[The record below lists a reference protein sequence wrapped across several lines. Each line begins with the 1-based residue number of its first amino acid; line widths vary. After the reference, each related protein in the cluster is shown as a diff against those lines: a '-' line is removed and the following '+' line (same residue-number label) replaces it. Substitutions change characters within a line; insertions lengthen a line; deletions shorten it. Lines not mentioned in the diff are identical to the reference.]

1 MEAVAIESQKRPDS
15 LHAAGELIDGKY
27 RLERELGA
35 GAMGRVWL
43 ARNAML
49 DLPVA
54 IKIVDV
60 QQHGRDA
67 VARVLAEARLL
78 AQLSH
83 PNIVRVLDC
92 HSDEGAAYVVMELL
106 EGCTLA
112 ELMEEGPLPA
122 PLVVRMMV
130 PLLDA
135 LAASHRE
142 GIIHRDI
149 KPENI
154 FIARRGDR
162 ICPKLLDFGIAHSG
176 AFQVTRSDKK
186 LIVGTPGYMSPE
198 QALGTDTVDHRSDIW
213 AMGVVMY
220 EAISG
225 DSAFQSSTYANYLR
239 ALRERKLVPLETEGA
254 MGLWMVLDRAMSRTP
269 EERFAS
275 ADELAATLRLWLR
288 ARGLREDLK
297 GDSLPE
303 HWAVSGSVV
312 QRAFCRS
319 ARRIAGH
326 HEGSGRRRILPGSA
340 TLVDPRVP
348 EHAESGA
355 RDRVRPPK
363 RPLVLWAA
371 VASMLCATVALLH
384 ARADAG
390 NASPDKPRR
399 PGSSVDQ
406 AALRAPL
413 SAAAAASQGV
423 SVLRETRTAQAE
435 YGPDLLY
442 SEPTIVPSEGKA
454 TNQAVSQ
461 SERTR
466 PTAPKAGLRRS
477 ETRRARA
484 AHSGGPSAVQQAAQH
499 VPQRSARDLIGLDS
513 LW

>member
-1 MEAVAIESQKRPDS
+1 MEAVAIESPKRPDS
-15 LHAAGELIDGKY
+15 LHVAGELIDGKY

-54 IKIVDV
+54 IKIVDM

-122 PLVVRMMV
+122 ALVVRMVV

-135 LAASHRE
+135 LAAAHRG

-154 FIARRGDR
+154 FVAQRGQR

-176 AFQVTRSDKK
+176 LARPMRKDKR

-198 QALGTDTVDHRSDIW
+198 QAMGEDAVDLRADIW
-213 AMGVVMY
+213 AIGVVMY

-225 DSAFQSSTYANYLR
+225 ESAFQSTNYTNYLR
-239 ALRERKLVPLETEGA
+239 ALRERTLAPLSGESAT
-254 MGLWMVLDRAMSRTP
+254 GLWLVLQRAMSRAP
-269 EERFAS
+269 DERFAS
-275 ADELAATLRLWLR
+275 ASELAATLRLWLR
-288 ARGLREDLK
+288 ARGLREDLQ

-303 HWAVSGSVV
+303 HWAVPGSVV
-312 QRAFCRS
+312 HGAFTRS
-319 ARRIAGH
+319 ARRSRIACN
-326 HEGSGRRRILPGSA
+326 EGSGPRRVMPGSA

-348 EHAESGA
+348 GRGSWAATHADSA
-355 RDRVRPPK
+355 RAPK

-371 VASMLCATVALLH
+371 AATVLCATVALLH

-390 NASPDKPRR
+390 DTQKQARR
-399 PGSSVDQ
+399 AGSRLDTAESS
-406 AALRAPL
+406 PL
-413 SAAAAASQGV
+413 SAADRDGEQASIRSALRDAPAVQPTDASAHTPTTPAAA
-423 SVLRETRTAQAE
+423 
-435 YGPDLLY
+435 
-442 SEPTIVPSEGKA
+442 
-454 TNQAVSQ
+454 
-461 SERTR
+461 
-466 PTAPKAGLRRS
+466 RS
-477 ETRRARA
+477 EHKSGVRRVSAQRRAHA
-484 AHSGGPSAVQQAAQH
+484 AHSGSLALEAPEMARRAQAGK
-499 VPQRSARDLIGLDS
+499 LGLKS
-513 LW
+513 PW

>member
-1 MEAVAIESQKRPDS
+1 MEAVAIEPQRPDS

-122 PLVVRMMV
+122 ALVVRMMV

-135 LAASHRE
+135 LAAAHRD

-162 ICPKLLDFGIAHSG
+162 VCPKLLDFGIAHSG
-176 AFQVTRSDKK
+176 AFQPTRGDKR

-198 QALGTDTVDHRSDIW
+198 QALGADAVDHRADIW

-239 ALRERKLVPLETEGA
+239 ALRERKLVPLSHDEA
-254 MGLWMVLDRAMSRTP
+254 DGLWMVLDRAMSRAP
-269 EERFAS
+269 EDRFAS
-275 ADELAATLRLWLR
+275 AQELAATLRLWLR

-303 HWAVSGSVV
+303 HWAVPGSVV
-312 QRAFCRS
+312 QRAFSRS
-319 ARRIAGH
+319 ARRIAGQR
-326 HEGSGRRRILPGSA
+326 EASGRRRILPGSA

-348 EHAESGA
+348 EHAETAA
-355 RDRVRPPK
+355 RGRAPK

-371 VASMLCATVALLH
+371 VASMLCATVAMLH

-390 NASPDKPRR
+390 HASQNKPRR
-399 PGSSVDQ
+399 PVTNIDE

-423 SVLRETRTAQAE
+423 SVLRETRTPQADVVP
-435 YGPDLLY
+435 GLFY
-442 SEPTIVPSEGKA
+442 SDPTNLPAESKRA
-454 TNQAVSQ
+454 SRTAAA
-461 SERTR
+461 SERAT
-466 PTAPKAGLRRS
+466 PSKSGLRRAN
-477 ETRRARA
+477 TQRARA
-484 AHSGGPSAVQQAAQH
+484 AHSGSISAAQQASKRA
-499 VPQRSARDLIGLDS
+499 AADLIGLDN

>member
-1 MEAVAIESQKRPDS
+1 MEAVAIETPNRPDS
-15 LHAAGELIDGKY
+15 LHVAGELIDGKY

-54 IKIVDV
+54 IKIVDA

-122 PLVVRMMV
+122 ALVVRMFV

-135 LAASHRE
+135 LAAAHRD

-176 AFQVTRSDKK
+176 AAQPTRKDKK

-198 QALGTDTVDHRSDIW
+198 QALGEDAVDQRADIW
-213 AMGVVMY
+213 AIGVVMY
-220 EAISG
+220 EAVSG

-239 ALRERKLVPLETEGA
+239 ALRERKLIPLTHESAE
-254 MGLWMVLDRAMSRTP
+254 GLWMVLERAMSHCP

-275 ADELAATLRLWLR
+275 ANELAGTLRLWLR

-303 HWAVSGSVV
+303 HWTVPGSVV
-312 QRAFCRS
+312 QRAFTRS
-319 ARRIAGH
+319 ARRSSGCREA
-326 HEGSGRRRILPGSA
+326 SGRRRVLPGSA

-348 EHAESGA
+348 EHAESAA
-355 RDRVRPPK
+355 RRRASAPQ

-390 NASPDKPRR
+390 DASQNKPRR
-399 PGSSVDQ
+399 PVSNADE
-406 AALRAPL
+406 AALQAPL
-413 SAAAAASQGV
+413 SAAAAANQGL
-423 SVLRETRTAQAE
+423 SAST
-435 YGPDLLY
+435 DLAPALSY
-442 SEPTIVPSEGKA
+442 SEPTILPPESKPA
-454 TNQAVSQ
+454 PK
-461 SERTR
+461 SERATQQ
-466 PTAPKAGLRRS
+466 KSGVRRTS
-477 ETRRARA
+477 TQRAHA
-484 AHSGGPSAVQQAAQH
+484 AHSGSASIGQHAAKH
-499 VPQRSARDLIGLDS
+499 AAKRAAADRIGIDS

>member
-1 MEAVAIESQKRPDS
+1 MEAVAIEPQETPES
-15 LHAAGELIDGKY
+15 LHVSGELIDGKY

-54 IKIVDV
+54 IKIVDI
-60 QQHGRDA
+60 QQHGREA

-112 ELMEEGPLPA
+112 ELMDEGPLPA
-122 PLVVRMMV
+122 ALVVRLVV

-135 LAASHRE
+135 LATAHRD
-142 GIIHRDI
+142 GVVHRDI
-149 KPENI
+149 KPDNI
-154 FIARRGDR
+154 FVARRGQR
-162 ICPKLLDFGIAHSG
+162 ICPKLLDFGIARSG
-176 AFQVTRSDKK
+176 AASTTPNHDKR

-198 QALGTDTVDHRSDIW
+198 QALGDDEVDHRADIW

-225 DSAFQSSTYANYLR
+225 GSAFQCTSYANYLR
-239 ALRERKLVPLETEGA
+239 ALRERKLVPLNGEGA
-254 MGLWMVLDRAMSRTP
+254 VGLWMVLQRAMSRAS

-275 ADELAATLRLWLR
+275 ANEFAATLRLWLR

-303 HWAVSGSVV
+303 HWAAMGSVV
-312 QRAFCRS
+312 HRAWRSS
-319 ARRIAGH
+319 ARRSLAT
-326 HEGSGRRRILPGSA
+326 ERAEASGRRRIMPGSA

-348 EHAESGA
+348 VHVEASLRTWA
-355 RDRVRPPK
+355 RNGGNAAK

-371 VASMLCATVALLH
+371 VATVLCATVAMLH

-390 NASPDKPRR
+390 NASQNKQRR
-399 PGSSVDQ
+399 LGSLQ
-406 AALRAPL
+406 AVATTPPQL
-413 SAAAAASQGV
+413 SAAEPRYDSPDAELAASLQPSAPEQLPAAEPPHKSGV
-423 SVLRETRTAQAE
+423 RRVTA
-435 YGPDLLY
+435 
-442 SEPTIVPSEGKA
+442 
-454 TNQAVSQ
+454 
-461 SERTR
+461 
-466 PTAPKAGLRRS
+466 RRS
-477 ETRRARA
+477 HA
-484 AHSGGPSAVQQAAQH
+484 AHSGSGNRVTAD
-499 VPQRSARDLIGLDS
+499 ARRAEISKLGLKTP
-513 LW
+513 W

>member
-1 MEAVAIESQKRPDS
+1 MEAVAIEPQNRPNS

-54 IKIVDV
+54 IKISDV
-60 QQHGRDA
+60 QEHGRDA

-92 HSDEGAAYVVMELL
+92 HSDDDAAYVVMELL

-122 PLVVRMMV
+122 ALVVRMVV

-135 LAASHRE
+135 LAAAHGD

-176 AFQVTRSDKK
+176 AVQPPRQDKK

-198 QALGTDTVDHRSDIW
+198 QALAEDKVDLRADIW
-213 AMGVVMY
+213 AIGVVIY

-239 ALRERKLVPLETEGA
+239 ALRERKLVPLNHEGA
-254 MGLWMVLDRAMSRTP
+254 VGLWMVLDRAMSRAP
-269 EERFAS
+269 EDRFAS
-275 ADELAATLRLWLR
+275 AHELAATLRLWLR

-303 HWAVSGSVV
+303 HWTVPGSVV
-312 QRAFCRS
+312 QRAFTRS
-319 ARRIAGH
+319 ARRSFSSREA
-326 HEGSGRRRILPGSA
+326 SGRRRMLPGSA

-348 EHAESGA
+348 EHAESAA
-355 RDRVRPPK
+355 RRRAPAAQ

-371 VASMLCATVALLH
+371 VASMLCATIALLH
-384 ARADAG
+384 GRADAG
-390 NASPDKPRR
+390 DTSQNKVRR
-399 PGSSVDQ
+399 PVSNADT

-413 SAAAAASQGV
+413 SAAASAHQAV
-423 SVLRETRTAQAE
+423 SALRETRTA
-435 YGPDLLY
+435 PY
-442 SEPTIVPSEGKA
+442 STILPPVTEPAHK
-454 TNQAVSQ
+454 
-461 SERTR
+461 SERATQQKSGVR
-466 PTAPKAGLRRS
+466 RTPTQR
-477 ETRRARA
+477 TRA
-484 AHSGGPSAVQQAAQH
+484 AHSGSASVGQQASKH
-499 VPQRSARDLIGLDS
+499 VSKRAATDQIGIDS

>member
-1 MEAVAIESQKRPDS
+1 
-15 LHAAGELIDGKY
+15 
-27 RLERELGA
+27 
-35 GAMGRVWL
+35 
-43 ARNAML
+43 
-49 DLPVA
+49 
-54 IKIVDV
+54 VDI

-67 VARVLAEARLL
+67 VARVLAEARIL

-92 HSDEGAAYVVMELL
+92 HSDDGAAYVVMELL

-122 PLVVRMMV
+122 ALVVRMMV

-135 LAASHRE
+135 LAASHRD

-154 FIARRGDR
+154 FVAQRGDR

-176 AFQVTRSDKK
+176 AQPMRSDKK

-198 QALGTDTVDHRSDIW
+198 QALGEDAVDHRADIW
-213 AMGVVMY
+213 AIGVVMY

-239 ALRERKLVPLETEGA
+239 ALHERKVTPLECEGA
-254 MGLWMVLDRAMSRTP
+254 TGLWMVLDRAMSHAP
-269 EERFAS
+269 EDRFAS
-275 ADELAATLRLWLR
+275 ASELAATLRLWLR

-303 HWAVSGSVV
+303 HWAVPGSVV

-319 ARRIAGH
+319 ARRVDGEREA
-326 HEGSGRRRILPGSA
+326 SGRRRILPGSV

-348 EHAESGA
+348 EHASSGWKA
-355 RDRVRPPK
+355 STTRTKVPQPK
-363 RPLVLWAA
+363 RPVVLWAA
-371 VASMLCATVALLH
+371 VASMLCATLAILH

-390 NASPDKPRR
+390 NASQNKPRR
-399 PGSSVDQ
+399 PLSMMNES
-406 AALRAPL
+406 ALRAPL
-413 SAAAAASQGV
+413 SAAAASH
-423 SVLRETRTAQAE
+423 SVRVPHEPSTLQAE
-435 YGPDLLY
+435 PAPSLLV
-442 SEPTIVPSEGKA
+442 SESTVLPPAKPSAPA
-454 TNQAVSQ
+454 TSQA
-461 SERTR
+461 ERATPQKSR
-466 PTAPKAGLRRS
+466 LRRVNPQR
-477 ETRRARA
+477 TGA
-484 AHSGGPSAVQQAAQH
+484 AHSGSSNAA
-499 VPQRSARDLIGLDS
+499 RSASQRAAADRIGIES